1 MEVIITDSEYRLLKQ
16 LEVEVATLREE
27 NVLHK

>member
-16 LEVEVATLREE
+16 LEVEVTTLREE